1 MNRGALVVF
10 GTRPEAIKLM
20 PVIGALRK
28 ARIATTLVA
37 TGQHRELL
45 DQVLSLFGETVAVD
59 LQVMSECQSLS
70 TLTAKVLEGV
80 TDVIARTKP
89 ALVIVHGDTTTAMAA
104 SLAAFYSGTILAHV
118 ESGLRTFDLDHP
130 WPEEFNRV
138 TIDSLAN
145 YLFAPSETAAAN
157 LRATPGLRGRVYVTG
172 NTGIDAV
179 LQMAQR
185 IDERPELQ
193 RALASRYA
201 MIHPHKKLVLV
212 TAHRRE
218 SFGEGLRRICAAL
231 ELIARRDDVKILF
244 PMHLNPN
251 AREPVVS
258 ALSGL
263 PSVHLIEPT
272 DYAQM
277 VFLMRRAHL
286 ILTDS
291 GGIQEEA
298 PAFGIPT
305 LVMRDVTERPEAIA
319 TGVAKLVGTDPETI
333 CNAVDALIDDAELY
347 RATARPVFPYGDGTA
362 ARKIARILQE
372 EVQL

>member
-1 MNRGALVVF
+1 
-10 GTRPEAIKLM
+10 
-20 PVIGALRK
+20 
-28 ARIATTLVA
+28 
-37 TGQHRELL
+37 
-45 DQVLSLFGETVAVD
+45 
-59 LQVMSECQSLS
+59 
-70 TLTAKVLEGV
+70 
-80 TDVIARTKP
+80 
-89 ALVIVHGDTTTAMAA
+89 
-104 SLAAFYSGTILAHV
+104 
-118 ESGLRTFDLDHP
+118 
-130 WPEEFNRV
+130 
-138 TIDSLAN
+138 
-145 YLFAPSETAAAN
+145 
-157 LRATPGLRGRVYVTG
+157 
-172 NTGIDAV
+172 
-179 LQMAQR
+179 
-185 IDERPELQ
+185 
-193 RALASRYA
+193 

-251 AREPVVS
+251 TREPVVS

>member
-218 SFGEGLRRICAAL
+218 SFGEGLRRISIL
-231 ELIARRDDVKILF
+231 WRKRPKGVQLIAL
-244 PMHLNPN
+244 
-251 AREPVVS
+251 
-258 ALSGL
+258 
-263 PSVHLIEPT
+263 
-272 DYAQM
+272 
-277 VFLMRRAHL
+277 
-286 ILTDS
+286 
-291 GGIQEEA
+291 
-298 PAFGIPT
+298 
-305 LVMRDVTERPEAIA
+305 
-319 TGVAKLVGTDPETI
+319 
-333 CNAVDALIDDAELY
+333 ALISPPGLHSVPKS
-347 RATARPVFPYGDGTA
+347 TAG
-362 ARKIARILQE
+362 
-372 EVQL
+372 